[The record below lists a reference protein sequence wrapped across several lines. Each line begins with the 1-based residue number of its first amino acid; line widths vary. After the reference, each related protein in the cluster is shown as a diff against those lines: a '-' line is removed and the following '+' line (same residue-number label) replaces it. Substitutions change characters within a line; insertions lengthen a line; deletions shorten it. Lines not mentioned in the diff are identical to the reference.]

1 LNLFTGPLYFL
12 YKIISTINLT
22 KELKAKYPAYNFVP
36 IYWMA
41 TEDHD
46 FEEINYFN
54 FKGKNSGGTRKALDP
69 WEIVYPRLIRCFELY
84 SQELGSSTNAETLK
98 NLFKD
103 AYLNHDN
110 LADATRHLANS
121 LWSTRS
127 SNFDADDADLK
138 RSFIPFAKEEL
149 LNQTSH
155 KAVLETTEK
164 LNKYNIQ
171 VNPREINLFYIEDKM
186 RERIILEEGNTK

>member
-1 LNLFTGPLYFL
+1 
-12 YKIISTINLT
+12 
-22 KELKAKYPAYNFVP
+22 
-36 IYWMA
+36 
-41 TEDHD
+41 
-46 FEEINYFN
+46 
-54 FKGKNSGGTRKALDP
+54 
-69 WEIVYPRLIRCFELY
+69 
-84 SQELGSSTNAETLK
+84 LK

-110 LADATRHLANS
+110 LADATRHLKDS

-138 RSFIPFAKEEL
+138 RSFIPLKEEL
-149 LNQTSH
+149 LNQTLH

-171 VNPREINLFYIEDKM
+171 VNPREINLFYIEDKTGNDP
-186 RERIILEEGNTK
+186 EEGNTK